1 MTSAWVAYSNLAEDI
16 SRLPD
21 AYKEAHTA
29 LEVGKIFYA
38 DKNVFGY
45 NQLGIGRLIYQ
56 LPVSICEMFIDEI
69 FKEETLDSIDEE
81 TLITIRTFFENNLN
95 VSETSRQLYIHR
107 NTLVY
112 RLDKLQ
118 KSTGLD
124 LRVFEDAITF
134 KIALMV
140 VKYMKYMETLDY

>member
-1 MTSAWVAYSNLAEDI
+1 MPLC
-16 SRLPD
+16 RQFLG
-21 AYKEAHTA
+21 
-29 LEVGKIFYA
+29 EVFAQA
-38 DKNVFGY
+38 DPGAF
-45 NQLGIGRLIYQ
+45 
-56 LPVSICEMFIDEI
+56 
-69 FKEETLDSIDEE
+69 DEE
-81 TLITIRTFFENNLN
+81 ALTTIRQFFEDSLN
-95 VSETSRQLYIHR
+95 VAETARHLYIHR

-140 VKYMKYMETLDY
+140 VKYMKYMESLEY

>member
-56 LPVSICEMFIDEI
+56 LPV
-69 FKEETLDSIDEE
+69 
-81 TLITIRTFFENNLN
+81 
-95 VSETSRQLYIHR
+95 
-107 NTLVY
+107 Y
-112 RLDKLQ
+112 RRDLQ
-118 KSTGLD
+118 RGNSG
-124 LRVFEDAITF
+124 F
-134 KIALMV
+134 
-140 VKYMKYMETLDY
+140 Y